1 MDVGF
6 FLEILGMNST
16 SGNELRLSEFLKGET
31 AILYPGEEI
40 P

>member
-16 SGNELRLSEFLKGET
+16 SGNELRLSEFLKVK
-31 AILYPGEEI
+31 IQ
-40 P
+40 

>member
-16 SGNELRLSEFLKGET
+16 SGNELRLSEFLKERLMK
-31 AILYPGEEI
+31 IQ
-40 P
+40 